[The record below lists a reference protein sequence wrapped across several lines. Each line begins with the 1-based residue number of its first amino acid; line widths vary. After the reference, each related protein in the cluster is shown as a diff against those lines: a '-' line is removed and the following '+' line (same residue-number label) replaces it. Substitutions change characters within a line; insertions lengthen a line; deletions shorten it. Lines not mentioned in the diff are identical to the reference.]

1 MNPGF
6 GGQGFIQSQVKK
18 IKKLR
23 EMCNEYG
30 VDPWI
35 EVDGGVSPKNAAEVR
50 ICPSLSSRRS
60 PCHETSPAGVSI
72 ADCRDSLHWSEGAS
86 SAAL

>member
-1 MNPGF
+1 MRSSQSLPRCLLLASGPSTAPKDGGSCAVNPGF

-30 VDPWI
+30 VNPWI
-35 EVDGGVSPKNAAEVR
+35 EVDGGVTPKNAAEVG
-50 ICPSLSSRRS
+50 ISSCL
-60 PCHETSPAGVSI
+60 P
-72 ADCRDSLHWSEGAS
+72 DL
-86 SAAL
+86 